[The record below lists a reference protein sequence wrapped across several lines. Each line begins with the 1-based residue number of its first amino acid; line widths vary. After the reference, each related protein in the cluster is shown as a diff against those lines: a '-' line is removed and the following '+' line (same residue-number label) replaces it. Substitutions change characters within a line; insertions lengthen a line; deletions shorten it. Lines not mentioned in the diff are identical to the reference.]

1 MKPPRYT
8 VLHEAVVA
16 RFPWIVTD
24 AAGNPALWHV
34 DPKVG
39 RVPLRFK
46 TEGCAHAAVGRVI
59 DREHAALGRAV
70 AGWHSR
76 GDLRQAQ
83 QQEGQVNALVLDAG

>member
-8 VLHEAVVA
+8 VLHEAVLA

-39 RVPLRFK
+39 RVPLRFR
-46 TEGCAHAAVGRVI
+46 TEGCAQAAANRLNGPV
-59 DREHAALGRAV
+59 
-70 AGWHSR
+70 
-76 GDLRQAQ
+76 LR
-83 QQEGQVNALVLDAG
+83 LVVVRPERLP